1 MTVFQIIDS
10 PLQLV
15 IFPVT
20 ENLHRCIEI
29 QRDTF
34 FNWIPA
40 DTVCAGIYVRIAV
53 PVKHKTDRKS
63 HIDVSAR
70 KGTDTACFLIAA
82 VGVCQSGKRDIGQS

>member
-40 DTVCAGIYVRIAV
+40 DTVGTGVDIRVAV
-53 PVKHKTDRKS
+53 PVKHKTDRIS
-63 HIDVSAR
+63 HI
-70 KGTDTACFLIAA
+70 
-82 VGVCQSGKRDIGQS
+82 